1 MSLIQQIKCA
11 TTDSERQAAQA
22 ALDAHAK
29 SYGDAKT
36 RKFIYRVEVLGKA
49 YQIEV
54 GSAKKF
60 MTAEV
65 RNQHRRLNKVMGNV

>member
-1 MSLIQQIKCA
+1 MLIQQIKCA
-11 TTDSERQAAQA
+11 TTDYERQAAQA
-22 ALDAHAK
+22 ALDAHK
-29 SYGDAKT
+29 EVYGEHKT

-54 GSAKKF
+54 VSAKKF

-65 RNQHRRLNKVMGNV
+65 RNQHRRLNKVMGSA

>member
-11 TTDSERQAAQA
+11 TTDSERHAAQA
-22 ALDAHAK
+22 ALDAHTK
-29 SYGDAKT
+29 SFVDAKT

-65 RNQHRRLNKVMGNV
+65 RNQHRRLNKVMGSA

>member
-1 MSLIQQIKCA
+1 MLIQQIKCA

-22 ALDAHAK
+22 ALDMHEKRFGA
-29 SYGDAKT
+29 YRT
-36 RKFIYRVEVLGKA
+36 RKFIYCVEVLGKA

-65 RNQHRRLNKVMGNV
+65 RNQHRRLNKVMGNA